1 MKLDEDE
8 NANKTSY
15 DRIPDEV
22 LRLKKRIYME
32 MHTAFTKTGKSLKNL
47 FDRVDID
54 NSNQIDMEEFK
65 GMF

>member
-1 MKLDEDE
+1 
-8 NANKTSY
+8 
-15 DRIPDEV
+15 
-22 LRLKKRIYME
+22 ME

-65 GMF
+65 GMFQKMNLKLSDV